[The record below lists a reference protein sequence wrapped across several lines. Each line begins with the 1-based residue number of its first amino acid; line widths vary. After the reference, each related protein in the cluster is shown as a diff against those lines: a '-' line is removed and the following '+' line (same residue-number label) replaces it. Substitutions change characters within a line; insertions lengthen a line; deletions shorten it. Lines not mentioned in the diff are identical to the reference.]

1 MTAIVVTFPVCSGRA
16 HRVLDDGAKTDGD
29 RRRTPTGPE
38 RSRGWPGAAFLA
50 REECEPVR
58 RGRKSRIAVA
68 AKAVETKASFGHTR
82 SIEVCMGVASPNRIA
97 HDMP

>member
-1 MTAIVVTFPVCSGRA
+1 M
-16 HRVLDDGAKTDGD
+16 
-29 RRRTPTGPE
+29 
-38 RSRGWPGAAFLA
+38 A